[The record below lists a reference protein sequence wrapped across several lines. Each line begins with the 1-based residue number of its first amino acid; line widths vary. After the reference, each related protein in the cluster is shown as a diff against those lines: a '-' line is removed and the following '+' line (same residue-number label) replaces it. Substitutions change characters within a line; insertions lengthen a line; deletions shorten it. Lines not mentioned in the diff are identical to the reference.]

1 MALSLTFSN
10 LLQTKIPGKNRI
22 RKKSGHKIH
31 AIFEQILRTE
41 CLKYG
46 FMAKHRN
53 FLLIFTNFDIFQL
66 EIFQP
71 ILKNPLKTS
80 RIYISHEILTYITQ

>member
-22 RKKSGHKIH
+22 RKIRKKSGHKIP
-31 AIFEQILRTE
+31 AIFEKILIME

-46 FMAKHRN
+46 FMA
-53 FLLIFTNFDIFQL
+53 
-66 EIFQP
+66 
-71 ILKNPLKTS
+71 
-80 RIYISHEILTYITQ
+80 